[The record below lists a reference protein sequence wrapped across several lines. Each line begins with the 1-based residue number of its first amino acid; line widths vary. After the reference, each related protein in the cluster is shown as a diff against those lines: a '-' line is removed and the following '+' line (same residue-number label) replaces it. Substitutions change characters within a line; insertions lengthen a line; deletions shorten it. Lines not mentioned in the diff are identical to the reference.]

1 MQWKNTYHSKD
12 KNMKQN
18 YYIKDL
24 LGNIRE
30 TYVHPEAGY
39 KECIQRM
46 QYYPSGLP
54 WAETTNSSEQ
64 PWKYNSKEFVEMHGL
79 DEYDSEARW
88 YYPAIC
94 RTTTMDPLAEKYY
107 STSPYAWCK
116 GNLVNNIDPF
126 GMDVWEIDSI
136 GRIIS
141 RTENKDKDEVF
152 TVTSSGDT
160 TSVSFAY
167 GTIEQQ
173 ENRKVGDEVKYT
185 WFDVRGDENGTKL
198 FEFFANNTTVEWSQ
212 FMMGVEGD
220 KGLNVI
226 STSHEHNTEQAA
238 SFLLK
243 NKLWN
248 GYTIRKYIHNH
259 PRGTTNPSGDTDRTD
274 PVTGRFDPAG
284 TWGDIGFA
292 RWIYNRTHNKN
303 TTFLIY
309 TRIVGYKPYSHKF

>member
-1 MQWKNTYHSKD
+1 MNEHYHF
-12 KNMKQN
+12 
-18 YYIKDL
+18 YYIKDH
-24 LGNIRE
+24 LGNVRE
-30 TYVHPEAGY
+30 TYKIPNAGT
-39 KECIQRM
+39 KECVQRM

-54 WAETTNSSEQ
+54 WAETAGASEQ
-64 PWKYNSKEFVEMHGL
+64 PYKYNSKEFVEMHGL

-173 ENRKVGDEVKYT
+173 EERKVGDKVKYT
-185 WFDVRGDENGTKL
+185 WFNVRGDGNGEKL
-198 FEFFANNTTVEWSQ
+198 FRFFANNTSVEWSQ
-212 FMMGVEGD
+212 FMMGIEGD

-226 STSHEHNTEQAA
+226 STSHEHDRENAA
-238 SFLLK
+238 PFLLD
-243 NKLWN
+243 NKLKY
-248 GYTIRKYIHNH
+248 GYTIREYIHNH
-259 PRGTTNPSGDTDRTD
+259 PANTPAPSGLEITKKENIY
-274 PVTGRFDPAG
+274 
-284 TWGDIGFA
+284 GDIHFA
-292 RWIYNRTHNKN
+292 TWIHDYTRNKG
-303 TTFLIY
+303 TKYYIY
-309 TRIVGYKPYSHKF
+309 TRKYTYTQYYPFL

>member
-1 MQWKNTYHSKD
+1 MNISSHHYH
-12 KNMKQN
+12 
-18 YYIKDL
+18 IKDL

-30 TYVHPEAGY
+30 TYVHPETGY
-39 KECIQRM
+39 KECIQRT

-54 WAETTNSSEQ
+54 WAEAMVPAEQ
-64 PWKYNSKEFVEMHGL
+64 PYKYNSKEFVEMHGL
-79 DEYDSEARW
+79 DEYDSKARW

-141 RTENKDKDEVF
+141 RTENTDKDEIF

-160 TSVSFAY
+160 TSVSFTY

-173 ENRKVGDEVKYT
+173 EERKEGDKVKYT
-185 WFDVRGDENGTKL
+185 WFDVRGDKNGTKL

-212 FMMGVEGD
+212 FMMGIEGD

-226 STSHEHNTEQAA
+226 STSHELGEENAA
-238 SFLLK
+238 PFLME
-243 NKLWN
+243 NKLMN
-248 GYTIRKYIHNH
+248 GYTIRQYIHNH
-259 PRGTTNPSGDTDRTD
+259 PGGSTKPSGEVDWTH
-274 PVTGRFDPAG
+274 PKTGKKYHAG
-284 TWGDIGFA
+284 TYGDVGFA
-292 RWIYNRTHNKN
+292 KWIYDHTHNKH
-303 TTFLIY
+303 TKYLIY
-309 TRIVGYKPYSHKF
+309 TRINRYKPY